1 MGIQANNII
10 IARKPEQK
18 VHIPIAEKAKPV
30 EEPVVASSVSGQI
43 RKAAK
48 EKYAQP
54 EPKIKRR
61 KKLSD
66 HKPKPVSTYVHDMTR
81 SMI

>member
-10 IARKPEQK
+10 IARKPEVRVHMPIVEK
-18 VHIPIAEKAKPV
+18 VQPK
-30 EEPVVASSVSGQI
+30 EEPAPTSVSGQI
-43 RKAAK
+43 RKGVR

-61 KKLSD
+61 KKLSE
-66 HKPKPVSTYVHDMTR
+66 HKPKPVSTYIHDMTR
-81 SMI
+81 SML